1 MSSVIVISS
10 YFFPLWIWNLRPTK
24 FGKMVAERACVLIG
38 ACFSPTFARA
48 MGRLEV
54 LSRDVREEAEGPYG
68 RMLGPS
74 NVVSYTDSTRQR
86 FDLPFQT
93 DRAQSARVGNIMM
106 CYVDVKSEVALSSRP
121 LRHVITWG
129 H

>member
-24 FGKMVAERACVLIG
+24 FGKIVAERACVLIG
-38 ACFSPTFARA
+38 ACFSPAFARA
-48 MGRLEV
+48 MGRLRL

-74 NVVSYTDSTRQR
+74 NVVSYTIV
-86 FDLPFQT
+86 LN
-93 DRAQSARVGNIMM
+93 SALT
-106 CYVDVKSEVALSSRP
+106 YLSRP
-121 LRHVITWG
+121 IARRAPV
-129 H
+129 